1 MWRER
6 CEDAKP
12 NLIRGCQSPRWRC
25 RLDMK
30 MDNEQSQVLI
40 PPGQVGVDEPVCRP
54 AHLRGT
60 VSERPRRSP
69 LQLLARLLLITAI
82 AILAV
87 CFFPRSEPQ
96 PKNGTRAPSD
106 NPLQVGVVPVAKGDM
121 PVVLNQLGTVT
132 PLTTVTVKTQ
142 LSGYLMQVAFHEGQ
156 MANEGDFLAQ
166 IDPRPYEVALEQARA
181 QLAKDQALLRNALL
195 DLQRY
200 NTLVAENSI
209 ARQTR
214 DTQEALVGQYQA
226 TVKADQAQVDAQK
239 LNLTYCRI
247 ISPVTGRVG
256 LRQVDPGNYV
266 QVSDPNGI
274 VVITQVNPISV
285 IFTTPEDNLPQVI
298 SRLRG
303 GATLDVIAYDRT
315 GANELARGTLDT
327 VDNQIDTTTGTV
339 KLRAIFDNKEETLFP
354 NQFVNIKL
362 IVNTIREADIL
373 PNSAIQRGAPGTFVY
388 VVKPDRTVAVQK
400 VTLGP
405 TDGQRVAIMS
415 GLQPGD
421 SVVVDGTDRLRD
433 GAKVTVASAGGT
445 LQGVRHTLAAAGSST
460 PPHIKTEPVAAI
472 SQQSVRPAVEA
483 RATIPA
489 APLRPA
495 SLNDQP
501 EAAAAPASRSVLGE
515 KICTCPAAAAATIS
529 EPLEPRPTPPKQVV
543 ALAQPP
549 LSAAEV
555 SGLVKRGDYFVATGD
570 ITSARLFY
578 ERAIEAGNR
587 GAAVRMGITFDPVFL
602 DKVGIR
608 PTVGDQREARAW
620 YQFAQ

>member
-1 MWRER
+1 
-6 CEDAKP
+6 
-12 NLIRGCQSPRWRC
+12 
-25 RLDMK
+25 
-30 MDNEQSQVLI
+30 
-40 PPGQVGVDEPVCRP
+40 
-54 AHLRGT
+54 
-60 VSERPRRSP
+60 
-69 LQLLARLLLITAI
+69 
-82 AILAV
+82 
-87 CFFPRSEPQ
+87 
-96 PKNGTRAPSD
+96 
-106 NPLQVGVVPVAKGDM
+106 
-121 PVVLNQLGTVT
+121 
-132 PLTTVTVKTQ
+132 
-142 LSGYLMQVAFHEGQ
+142 
-156 MANEGDFLAQ
+156 
-166 IDPRPYEVALEQARA
+166 
-181 QLAKDQALLRNALL
+181 
-195 DLQRY
+195 
-200 NTLVAENSI
+200 
-209 ARQTR
+209 
-214 DTQEALVGQYQA
+214 LVGQYQA

-285 IFTTPEDNLPQVI
+285 IFTTPEDNLPQVMR
-298 SRLRG
+298 RLRG

-373 PNSAIQRGAPGTFVY
+373 PNSAIQRGASGTFVY

-405 TDGQRVAIMS
+405 TDGQRVAIIS

-445 LQGVRHTLAAAGSST
+445 LQGVHHTLAVAGSST
-460 PPHIKTEPVAAI
+460 PPHIKTEAVAAI

-529 EPLEPRPTPPKQVV
+529 EPVEPQPTPPKQVV

-587 GAAVRMGITFDPVFL
+587 SAAVRMAITFDPVFL